1 MRSPESD
8 ERGILETTWNDA
20 GGRAVRRWGAAL
32 TASAAAV
39 AITLPAATAQAA
51 DGPAGIGAKGAYLLD
66 SGANRPLWSRAADTR
81 RQMASTTKIMTAV
94 VVLDGHAADL
104 DKQITVKQAYRDWV
118 ADHAASTADLR
129 TGDKLTV
136 RQLLYGLMLPSGCD
150 AAYALADTF
159 GSGDTE
165 EERAESFIGKMN
177 EKGRRTGPAQYP
189 LRFVRRNFRARRQL
203 HHAAR
208 PGAAFPARARKRHI
222 RHRDEVDE
230 RRAEGEERRPHLHL
244 VQHQQAAGFLPG
256 RDRHQDRLDASRRP
270 CLTFAAR
277 RGGRTVVGVI
287 LNDPTGRYPDAAKML
302 DYAFRTRT
310 PMKLRQ
316 LPFGAHED

>member
-1 MRSPESD
+1 M
-8 ERGILETTWNDA
+8 ERC

-177 EKGRRTGPAQYP
+177 EKAVELGLRNTHYDSFDGISAHGGNYTTPRDLAQLSRHALGNGTFATVMKSMSVVQKAKNVDRIYTWYNTNKLLGSYQGVIGIKTGST
-189 LRFVRRNFRARRQL
+189 R
-203 HHAAR
+203 
-208 PGAAFPARARKRHI
+208 
-222 RHRDEVDE
+222 
-230 RRAEGEERRPHLHL
+230 
-244 VQHQQAAGFLPG
+244 AAG
-256 RDRHQDRLDASRRP
+256 P